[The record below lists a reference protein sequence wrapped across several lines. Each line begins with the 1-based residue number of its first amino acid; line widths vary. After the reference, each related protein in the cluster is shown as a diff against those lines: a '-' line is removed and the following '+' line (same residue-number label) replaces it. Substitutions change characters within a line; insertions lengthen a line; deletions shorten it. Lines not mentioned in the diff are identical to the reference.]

1 MAIVLAATGLVPM
14 ANLVTEGHYLKW
26 WGPAVRQ
33 WIVWAV
39 IITIA
44 ALLLARLLPIFF
56 VGPAA
61 GVPADRIS
69 RRAIGHLLDRGVDPR
84 ALMAACGLVAL
95 VPAAFWASVQA
106 AFRRAEP
113 RDTAAA

>member
-1 MAIVLAATGLVPM
+1 LRTAADSPIPARPDAGTWLV
-14 ANLVTEGHYLKW
+14 
-26 WGPAVRQ
+26 
-33 WIVWAV
+33 
-39 IITIA
+39 
-44 ALLLARLLPIFF
+44 
-56 VGPAA
+56 
-61 GVPADRIS
+61 
-69 RRAIGHLLDRGVDPR
+69 GHLLDRGVDPR